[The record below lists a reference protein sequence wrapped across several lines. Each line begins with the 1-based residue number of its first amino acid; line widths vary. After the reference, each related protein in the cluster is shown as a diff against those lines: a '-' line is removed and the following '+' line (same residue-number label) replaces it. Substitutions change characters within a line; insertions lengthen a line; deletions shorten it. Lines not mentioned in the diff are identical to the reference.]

1 LAGVVDAF
9 HHGGMN
15 VSKTLTMLH
24 TTPVAIPL
32 FGPLA
37 REIMPPGTNIRT
49 ITDDSL
55 LDDVRKA
62 GHLTKDVVRRVVGHI
77 QHAEAYGA
85 DCVLFTCSSVGP
97 AVDVARQV
105 VNIPVFKVDEP
116 MADKAVEAG
125 SRIAVVATLPTTLAP
140 TKDLIVRAG
149 AAAGREVSVTTLLCN
164 EAFDALT
171 KGDVKQHNALLMQMI
186 VQAAGTH
193 DVVVLAQASMTNI
206 VPDLPV
212 AVAARVLT
220 SPRLGLERVAV
231 ALRSA

>member
-1 LAGVVDAF
+1 MG
-9 HHGGMN
+9 
-15 VSKTLTMLH
+15 KTLTMLH

-77 QHAEAYGA
+77 QHAEAYGS

-97 AVDVARQV
+97 AVDVAREV

-116 MADKAVEAG
+116 MAEKAVELG
-125 SRIAVVATLPTTLAP
+125 SRIAVIATLPTTLAP
-140 TKDLIVRAG
+140 TKDLITRAG
-149 AAAGREVSVTTLLCN
+149 TAAGREVNVATLLCN
-164 EAFDALT
+164 EAFDALAR
-171 KGDVKQHNALLMQMI
+171 GDVRQHNALLMQAI
-186 VQAAGTH
+186 VQAAGAH
-193 DVVVLAQASMTNI
+193 DVVILAQASMSNI
-206 VPDLPV
+206 LPDLP
-212 AVAARVLT
+212 AAIAPRVLT
-220 SPRLGLERVAV
+220 SPRLGLERVAKY
-231 ALRSA
+231 LDGLLGGS

>member
-1 LAGVVDAF
+1 MG
-9 HHGGMN
+9 
-15 VSKTLTMLH
+15 KTLMMLH

-37 REIMPPGTNIRT
+37 REIMPPGTSIRT

-77 QHAEAYGA
+77 QYAEAYGA

-97 AVDVARQV
+97 AVDVAREV

-116 MADKAVEAG
+116 MAEKAVEMG
-125 SRIAVVATLPTTLAP
+125 YRIAVVATLPTTLAP

-149 AAAGREVSVTTLLCN
+149 AAAGREVDVTTLLCN
-164 EAFDALT
+164 EAFDALAR
-171 KGDVKQHNALLMQMI
+171 GDVKQHNAVLMQVI
-186 VQAAGTH
+186 VQAAGAY
-193 DVVVLAQASMTNI
+193 DVVVLAQASMSNI
-206 VPDLPV
+206 LPDLPTGISS
-212 AVAARVLT
+212 RVLT
-220 SPRLGLERVAV
+220 SPRLGLERVAA
-231 ALRSA
+231 ALRSL

>member
-1 LAGVVDAF
+1 
-9 HHGGMN
+9 MN
-15 VSKTLTMLH
+15 MGKTLVMLH

-37 REIMPPGTNIRT
+37 REVMPPGTNIRT

-55 LDDVRKA
+55 LDDVRRA

-97 AVDVARQV
+97 AIDVARQV

-116 MADKAVEAG
+116 MAEKAIEMG
-125 SRIAVVATLPTTLAP
+125 SSLAVLATLPTTLSP

-149 AAAGREVSVTTLLCN
+149 MAAGRDVSIDTLLCN

-171 KGDVKQHNALLMQMI
+171 RGDVKQHNVLLMQVI
-186 VQAAGTH
+186 VQAATTH
-193 DVVVLAQASMTNI
+193 DAIVLAQASMSNI
-206 VPDLPV
+206 VRDLPPEV
-212 AVAARVLT
+212 ASRVLT
-220 SPRLGLERVAV
+220 SPRLGLERVAA
-231 ALRSA
+231 ALRAMS